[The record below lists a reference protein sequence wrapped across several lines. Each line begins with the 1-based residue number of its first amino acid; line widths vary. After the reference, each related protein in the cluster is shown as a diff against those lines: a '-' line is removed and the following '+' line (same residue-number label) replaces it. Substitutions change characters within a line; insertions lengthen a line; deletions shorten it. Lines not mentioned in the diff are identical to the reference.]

1 MKFAEINKRYT
12 EIVAEY
18 IAKGYTINAGTMS
31 GSQGEIAHIDLTD
44 GHSIIR
50 VMIADVTEYD
60 DCYKIIDTCQ
70 IVVGKCTDTRVE
82 INSDEI
88 MGNTVWNNQLE
99 VICCEKFYKVSR
111 YSSTGTEYGTKEEAE
126 SAEEKRCQRYANRPT
141 NHIDLTDKYLELGK
155 RVVKRVLGKK
165 KVSNDDI
172 KVYKNERGYYVTYK
186 YECHK
191 LH

>member
-50 VMIADVTEYD
+50 VMIADVPEYD
-60 DCYKIIDTCQ
+60 DYKSIDTCQ
-70 IVVGKCTDTRVE
+70 IIVGKCTDTRVE
-82 INSDEI
+82 INSDER

-126 SAEEKRCQRYANRPT
+126 TAEKKRGQRYGNRPT

-155 RVVKRVLGKK
+155 RVVKRVFGKK
-165 KVSNDDI
+165 KVSNNDI
-172 KVYKNERGYYVTYK
+172 KVYKNVRGYYVTYK